1 MRTYTNDNIDYSTP
15 ITTMEELLKQHNDE
29 NHERFLR
36 IEEQITQ
43 MQQTMKSF
51 IDAWNQAKGVIT
63 FVKWTASV
71 VGSLAALFLFIKE
84 HWK

>member
-1 MRTYTNDNIDYSTP
+1 MSEFIERRISHPAVED
-15 ITTMEELLKQHNDE
+15 LLKNHIAE
-29 NHERFLR
+29 NQERFLR

-43 MQQTMKSF
+43 MQQTMQSF
-51 IDAWNQAKGVIT
+51 IDAWNQAKSVIT
-63 FVKWTASV
+63 FVKWSASV